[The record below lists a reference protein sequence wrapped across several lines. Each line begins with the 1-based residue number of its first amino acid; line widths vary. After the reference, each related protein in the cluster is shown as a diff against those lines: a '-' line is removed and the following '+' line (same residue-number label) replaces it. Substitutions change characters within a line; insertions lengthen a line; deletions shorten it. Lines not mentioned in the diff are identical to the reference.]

1 MSYHK
6 TKMAEINKIIREI
19 WKNTY
24 RGNGRLVLFVT
35 STVMSV
41 ILSYTG
47 YTVVMCQFSGQI
59 GCSHLSLVLSGRL
72 LSILWFYIGF
82 KYRQVCR
89 RWSLN
94 K

>member
-35 STVMSV
+35 STVMCQLYCH
-41 ILSYTG
+41 IQDTLLSC
-47 YTVVMCQFSGQI
+47 VS
-59 GCSHLSLVLSGRL
+59 SLVR
-72 LSILWFYIGF
+72 
-82 KYRQVCR
+82 
-89 RWSLN
+89 
-94 K
+94 